1 MSVVVLSRT
10 NVHMNVL
17 ICPQDTS
24 VNVKLVLDYKRIKS
38 HVKVP
43 RCILLFRNNT
53 SYVYFYKC
61 IPIVSQ
67 CGI

>member
-10 NVHMNVL
+10 NVHTNVL

-24 VNVKLVLDYKRIKS
+24 VNVKLDLDCKRIKS

-43 RCILLFRNNT
+43 RCILLFRRKHHT
-53 SYVYFYKC
+53 C
-61 IPIVSQ
+61 IFVDAY
-67 CGI
+67 

>member
-17 ICPQDTS
+17 ICRQDTS
-24 VNVKLVLDYKRIKS
+24 VNVKLVLDYKKIKS
-38 HVKVP
+38 HVKVS
-43 RCILLFRNNT
+43 RCILLFRKNT
-53 SYVYFYKC
+53 SYVCICKC
-61 IPIVSQ
+61 MSIVNQ